1 LPDATPTSTA
11 PPSPARRN
19 NAWFAA
25 QIAVTAI
32 ILWFVGGRL
41 VDQWKQFRGTPIE
54 VHPRWSLIA
63 LSCVVVLAAY
73 AVLIE
78 TWRRIL
84 RAWGDHLGFVEAA
97 RIYFVSNL
105 GRYIPG
111 KIWSIGVM
119 AEMSRRR
126 QVSVA
131 AATGSSIISTLVNIA
146 TGFVI
151 ALITGWKAV
160 DRVSGGH
167 AVFGIVIAV
176 LVLLGL
182 FTLPVV
188 LPALESFVR
197 RRTGRELSIG
207 NLPHRAIYIAIVGNL
222 VAWVLYGTAFQA
234 FTAGVIEHA
243 SGSPIDYIATY
254 ASSYVLGYLALAI
267 PGGLFARELA
277 LTGMLQTLQLV
288 QNVKEAAVVA
298 VTSRLWLTVLEILP
312 ALLFLALGARRR
324 THAMTARDG
333 TKT

>member
-19 NAWFAA
+19 NVWFAA
-25 QIAVTAI
+25 QIVVTAI

-41 VDQWKQFRGTPIE
+41 LDQWKQFRGTPIE
-54 VHPRWSLIA
+54 VHPRWTLIV
-63 LSCVVVLAAY
+63 LSCLIVLTAY

-160 DRVSGGH
+160 DRASGGH
-167 AVFGIVIAV
+167 AVFGIVIAA

-188 LPALESFVR
+188 LPALESFAR

-207 NLPHRAIYIAIVGNL
+207 NLPHRAIYVAIVGNL
-222 VAWVLYGTAFQA
+222 IAWVLYGAAFQA
-234 FTAGVIEHA
+234 FTSGVIDHA
-243 SGSPIDYIATY
+243 AGSLIDYIAVY
-254 ASSYVLGYLALAI
+254 ASSYVLGYLALAV
-267 PGGLFARELA
+267 PGGLVAREMA
-277 LTGMLQTLQLV
+277 LTGMLQTLQLATFG
-288 QNVKEAAVVA
+288 QAAVVA

-312 ALLFLALGARRR
+312 ALLFLALGSRRR

>member
-19 NAWFAA
+19 RAWFAA
-25 QIAVTAI
+25 QIVVTAI
-32 ILWFVGGRL
+32 ILWFVGDRL
-41 VDQWKQFRGTPIE
+41 LQQWRAFRGTPIE
-54 VHPRWSLIA
+54 VHPRWWLIA
-63 LSCVVVLAAY
+63 LSCGVVLVAY

-84 RAWGDHLGFVEAA
+84 LAWGDHLEFVEAA

-105 GRYIPG
+105 GRYLPG
-111 KIWSIGVM
+111 RIWSIGVM

-160 DRVSGGH
+160 DRISGGH
-167 AVFGIVIAV
+167 AVIGVAISLLVI
-176 LVLLGL
+176 LGL

-188 LPALESFVR
+188 LPALESFMR
-197 RRTGRELSIG
+197 RRTSLKLSLG
-207 NLPHRAIYIAIVGNL
+207 SLPHRAIYIAIVGNL
-222 VAWVLYGTAFQA
+222 VAWVLYGAAFQL
-234 FTAGVIEHA
+234 FTGGIIEHA
-243 SGSPIDYIATY
+243 SGSLVDYTAVY

-267 PGGLFARELA
+267 PGGLIAREMA
-277 LTGMLQTLQLV
+277 LTTMLQTLQLV
-288 QNVKEAAVVA
+288 NVGQAAVVA
-298 VTSRLWLTVLEILP
+298 ITSRLWLTVLEILP
-312 ALLFLALGARRR
+312 AVVFLVLGARRR
-324 THAMTARDG
+324 SHAMTARDG
-333 TKT
+333 SKT

>member
-1 LPDATPTSTA
+1 MPDATPTSTA

-41 VDQWKQFRGTPIE
+41 LDQWKKFRGTPIE
-54 VHPRWSLIA
+54 VHPRWSFIV
-63 LSCVVVLAAY
+63 LSCLIVLAAY

-84 RAWGDHLGFVEAA
+84 RAWGDQLGFFEAA
-97 RIYFVSNL
+97 RIYFISNL

-151 ALITGWKAV
+151 ALFTGWKAV
-160 DRVSGGH
+160 DRASNGH
-167 AVFGIVIAV
+167 AVIGIVIAI

-188 LPALESFVR
+188 LPALESFMR
-197 RRTGRELSIG
+197 RRVGRDLSLG
-207 NLPHRAIYIAIVGNL
+207 TLPHRAIYVAIVGNL
-222 VAWVLYGTAFQA
+222 VAWVLYGAAFQA
-234 FTAGVIEHA
+234 FTAGVIERTY
-243 SGSPIDYIATY
+243 GSLVDYIAVY
-254 ASSYVLGYLALAI
+254 ASSYVLGYLALAF
-267 PGGLFARELA
+267 PGGLIAREMA
-277 LTGMLQTLQLV
+277 LTGMLHSLQLATFG
-288 QNVKEAAVVA
+288 QAAVVA
-298 VTSRLWLTVLEILP
+298 ATSRLWLTVLEILP
-312 ALLFLALGARRR
+312 ALLFLAFGTRRQ